1 MIEYEAMSVA
11 LYHWDTLAEAD
22 RKRLLARSGAVIED
36 LRATVEPIIAAVQT
50 EGDAALIRLTK
61 EFDGVDISG
70 PGIAVSAEE
79 FDEAEHTLDRAVREA
94 LDFAIENVRRFH
106 RAQLEP
112 FHRTVEVRRGIVASE
127 RSTPIESV
135 GLYVPSGRGS
145 FPSMLYMLAVPA
157 TLAAVPTI
165 VVTTPPRR
173 DGTVDPGVLYA
184 ARRCGITEVRRVGG
198 AQAIAA
204 LAFGTESVPAV
215 RKAIGPG
222 SAYVAAAKR
231 LVADRVDVGLPAGP
245 SESIVLA
252 DSAADPWRVALDLM
266 IEAEHGADSA
276 ALLVTESEEL
286 ATQTARY
293 IEHLLQDV
301 PGQRRTFLE
310 EVFSRFGGIVIT
322 PDAATAVAVVNQFA
336 PEHLMI
342 HSTDPKALAGDI
354 TEASEIL
361 LGPHTAFSLAN
372 YATGANAILP
382 TGGWAHTWGPVS
394 VRDFQKISSVVEVTA
409 EGYDLMRDHVIA
421 LADYEGFFTHAA
433 ALRRRDE
440 ECPF

>member
-1 MIEYEAMSVA
+1 MSVA
-11 LYHWDTLAEAD
+11 LYKWDTLAEAD
-22 RKRLLARSGAVIED
+22 RARLLARSGAVIED
-36 LRATVEPIIAAVQT
+36 LRDTVEPIVAAVQA
-50 EGDAALIRLTK
+50 EGDTALIRLTQ
-61 EFDGVDISG
+61 EFDGVDISTT
-70 PGIAVSAEE
+70 GIAVTTQE
-79 FDEAEHTLDRAVREA
+79 FKEAKKQLDPAVRGA

-106 RAQLEP
+106 QAQVEP
-112 FHRTVEVRRGIVASE
+112 FHRTVEVRRGVIATE
-127 RSTPIESV
+127 RSTPIESA

-157 TLAAVPTI
+157 TLAGVPTI
-165 VVTTPPRR
+165 AVTTPPRR

-184 ARRCGITEVRRVGG
+184 ADQCGIETVYRVGG

-204 LAFGTESVPAV
+204 LAFGTESIPAV

-231 LVADRVDVGLPAGP
+231 LVADRIDVGLPAGP

-252 DSAADPWRVALDLM
+252 DASADPWLVALDLM
-266 IEAEHGADSA
+266 IEAEHGSDSA
-276 ALLVTESEEL
+276 ALLVTESETV
-286 ATQTARY
+286 ATATARY
-293 IEHLLQDV
+293 IEHLLKDV
-301 PGQRRTFLE
+301 PGQRRSFLE
-310 EVFSRFGGIVIT
+310 EVFTRFGGIIVT
-322 PDAATAVAVVNQFA
+322 SDAAEAVALVNRFA

-342 HSTDPKALAGDI
+342 HSADPKALAQDI

-394 VRDFQKISSVVEVTA
+394 VRDFQKTSSLVEVTA

-421 LADYEGFFTHAA
+421 LADYEGFYTHAA
-433 ALRRRDE
+433 ALRRRHE
-440 ECPF
+440 ERPF